1 MYQVLE
7 EAQAKT
13 IKVMIVVKLK
23 ERQHAKHF
31 PFLTVFF
38 SKAESTFMLT
48 NKNLIGWIKMLVSH
62 IPDVRHANPVMQAQL
77 IF

>member
-1 MYQVLE
+1 MRQTHWKLFTVMLTNTNVNIHQVLE
-7 EAQAKT
+7 EAQART

-23 ERQHAKHF
+23 ERQRAKHF

-48 NKNLIGWIKMLVSH
+48 NINLIG
-62 IPDVRHANPVMQAQL
+62 
-77 IF
+77 